1 MSTCLTPDVPNF
13 LVHFSLFPYARRSAV
28 ADIRIVH
35 GDLESLA
42 GRIDAVRDG
51 VTGLDAAGAVSG
63 AASAM
68 PGSVSSGLVG
78 AVAAGLDGA
87 KAALGGQYG
96 GVGSGVRNLVAIH
109 RSNDGAVAAATP
121 TIGTVAG
128 QATGWA
134 HAKGLD

>member
-1 MSTCLTPDVPNF
+1 M
-13 LVHFSLFPYARRSAV
+13 

-51 VTGLDAAGAVSG
+51 VTGLDAAGAGSG
-63 AASAM
+63 
-68 PGSVSSGLVG
+68 
-78 AVAAGLDGA
+78 AAGLDGA

-121 TIGTVAG
+121 TIGAVAG

>member
-13 LVHFSLFPYARRSAV
+13 LVNFSLFPYARRSAV

-68 PGSVSSGLVG
+68 PRIGESGLVG

-87 KAALGGQYG
+87 KAALG
-96 GVGSGVRNLVAIH
+96 VNTEAWAVEFAIWWPFT
-109 RSNDGAVAAATP
+109 AAM
-121 TIGTVAG
+121 
-128 QATGWA
+128 TG
-134 HAKGLD
+134 L

>member
-1 MSTCLTPDVPNF
+1 M
-13 LVHFSLFPYARRSAV
+13 

-51 VTGLDAAGAVSG
+51 VTGLDAAGAVGG

-121 TIGTVAG
+121 TIGAG
-128 QATGWA
+128 ERA
-134 HAKGLD
+134 GLSHGHLDRRTHLASRAAGRGR